1 MSTKRGNKSS
11 AKHAEKADKKRECS
25 PTAEEKSLSI
35 EEKLALVEKEF
46 CVLRD
51 FCLKSGYSPLQI
63 EEATTPFLNSIKKAK
78 RKKWARFVVQFFM
91 FVIFAYGLFSYDPV
105 YRVLLAYGRQT
116 SIKLLPVWDWTR
128 MFYKECL
135 LNNPYYNGV
144 DLKEEDCGICE
155 NFEPIAHV
163 TNISAEEVVEKYIY
177 SEKPLIVSDGIEEGS
192 LFQNLSIQLLEEL
205 YHNHPILVDYEPCS
219 FRSNFKKQYLYPH
232 TILKKAVSGE
242 LTGYYAHWENCFK
255 PAAKVFREYYKR
267 PYFLSPV
274 VQMDD
279 TNWIY
284 ISSGFKSTTFRPID
298 IKSTLIILI
307 QAKGQI
313 NFQLSPKNPCGNLCP
328 VLNGILDEGE
338 ILLFVPFIWS
348 MEYLPSEE
356 EENLS
361 VGIGANFDRF

>member
-116 SIKLLPVWDWTR
+116 SIK
-128 MFYKECL
+128 
-135 LNNPYYNGV
+135 
-144 DLKEEDCGICE
+144 ICE

-348 MEYLPSEE
+348 MEYLPSDE